1 VRDARSVGRS
11 SPQVICR
18 LIRSGSAVAVRRDER
33 RLTRTLPPQAAPVA
47 ALAADVDLLREQLA
61 DLRAQRAPA
70 ER

>member
-1 VRDARSVGRS
+1 M
-11 SPQVICR
+11 
-18 LIRSGSAVAVRRDER
+18 
-33 RLTRTLPPQAAPVA
+33 RTLPPQAARVA